1 MILSVLSALAEPTR
15 LAAPQILHDGD
26 KHCVCDLMRRL
37 GVTQG
42 RMSRHMRVLKQ
53 AGLLVDRR
61 DAQWVRYRIKP
72 DLAPHLRRLL
82 DAAWGEGVIA

>member
-53 AGLLVDRR
+53 AGPLIDRR
-61 DAQWVRYRIKP
+61 DAQWVRSGSSRIWHRICAVYWTQHGLK
-72 DLAPHLRRLL
+72 A
-82 DAAWGEGVIA
+82 

>member
-15 LAAPQILHDGD
+15 LAAPQILHDCD

-82 DAAWGEGVIA
+82 DAAWVEGVIA

>member
-53 AGLLVDRR
+53 AGPLIDRR
-61 DAQWVRYRIKP
+61 DAQMRYRIKP

-82 DAAWGEGVIA
+82 DAAWVEGVIA